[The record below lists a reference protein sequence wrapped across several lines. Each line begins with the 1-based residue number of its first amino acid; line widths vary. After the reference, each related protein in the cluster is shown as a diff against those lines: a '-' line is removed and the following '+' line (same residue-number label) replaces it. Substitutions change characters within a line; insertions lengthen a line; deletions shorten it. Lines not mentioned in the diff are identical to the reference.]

1 MKKFVAMLIC
11 LSLFITG
18 GCAAL
23 AEDEAAAAAAIYDQM
38 YAQMLALTPP
48 EAAERV
54 VARGEAQDHFIW
66 GTDVSVQ
73 LPADAYVLSRSENL
87 YVWYSAT
94 LGQMVGFGV
103 SDQFALSAWKA
114 VMDSNGYATGSEA
127 VNGIALVYGIG
138 AAADSCNATFYF
150 NEGSHTYSLM
160 GVNLTQQQAL
170 AMKDELLST
179 LRKTPCTDYLELPAD
194 TVSIGEEAF
203 ANTAA
208 QEIEVASG
216 CETISARAFANCG
229 ELRRII
235 IPASVTA
242 IADDAFDGCPHIT
255 ILGEAGSAAEAW
267 ADSQHML
274 FLAR

>member
-1 MKKFVAMLIC
+1 MKKLAAWLIC
-11 LSLFITG
+11 LSLFFTG

-23 AEDEAAAAAAIYDQM
+23 AEDSASAPAAIYEKM
-38 YAQMLALTPP
+38 YAQMMALIPP
-48 EAAERV
+48 DADERV
-54 VARGEAQDHFIW
+54 VVRGEAAHFIW

-73 LPADAYVLSRSENL
+73 LPTDAYVLSRSDSL

-114 VMDSNGYATGSEA
+114 VMENNGYATGSDV

-138 AAADSCNATFYF
+138 AGADSCSATFYF
-150 NEGSHTYSLM
+150 NEGTHTYSLM

-170 AMKDELLST
+170 AMKDELLAT
-179 LRKTPCTDYLELPAD
+179 LRKTPCTDYLDLPAD
-194 TVSIGEEAF
+194 AVTIGDDAF
-203 ANTAA
+203 AATAA
-208 QEIEVASG
+208 QEIVLPDG
-216 CETISARAFANCG
+216 CTTIGSRAFANCAQ
-229 ELRRII
+229 LRRII

-242 IADDAFDGCPHIT
+242 IGEDAFAGCPHIT
-255 ILGEAGSAAEAW
+255 IIGEKGSTAETW

-274 FLAR
+274 FLAK